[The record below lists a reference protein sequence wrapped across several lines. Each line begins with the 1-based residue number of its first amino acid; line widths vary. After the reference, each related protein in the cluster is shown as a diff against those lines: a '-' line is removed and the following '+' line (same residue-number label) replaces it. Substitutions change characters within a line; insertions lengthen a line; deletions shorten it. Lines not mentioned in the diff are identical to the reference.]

1 VSDSLPRKDFFSIDN
16 GIHFLYARESFVG
29 LLRKSMPQS
38 KIAVRLRLNVL
49 CWCTSEACKYSIT
62 SAVVMAAAMTSCSS
76 AMLGIERFT
85 SAYARQ
91 VYEQMMALIQSR
103 SLNYYQNF

>member
-1 VSDSLPRKDFFSIDN
+1 M
-16 GIHFLYARESFVG
+16 HESFVEG
-29 LLRKSMPQS
+29 LLRKAVPQS
-38 KIAVRLRLNVL
+38 KVAAQLRLNVL
-49 CWCTSEACKYSIT
+49 CWCTSEACWCTSEAYSIP

-76 AMLGIERFT
+76 TILGIERLT

-103 SLNYYQNF
+103 SLELHDQNFQNLSIQ